1 MHGTDCSDRL
11 ANTMHT
17 PEASNG
23 KGQLKI
29 LQTKRDPISGIRRQ
43 LGMGRTVS
51 NAKMQRRADCV
62 HRKACTKDPKKGSC
76 FWKH

>member
-29 LQTKRDPISGIRRQ
+29 LQTIGYKEAVR
-43 LGMGRTVS
+43 MGRTVS

-76 FWKH
+76 F